1 MVIMITTHKEDG
13 TSFDYI
19 GATDD
24 EDKLRNQNNSNR
36 NKRFANTDYT
46 MTILEDSPN
55 MAPQQLAVSEFG
67 WQNTLVRR
75 WPFGLN
81 CDLSYLQVD
90 FPCQQVQ
97 INTIVGNEQDL
108 NGNLVWVADASHLL
122 QLISSPIRVVGHQIA
137 SEFASRFEA
146 IDLDLLFT
154 QFRIANHPL
163 HRRGPIVIFGL
174 GEIIQTSLQEH
185 QEKSTG
191 TFNKEQI
198 ILQKFSAKWMTVIIF
213 FTLMRYKSTLCKQW
227 LRLCHINS
235 FQFLSLPIDNI
246 SSWQLFT

>member
-36 NKRFANTDYT
+36 NKRFPNTDYT

-55 MAPQQLAVSEFG
+55 MAPQ
-67 WQNTLVRR
+67 
-75 WPFGLN
+75 
-81 CDLSYLQVD
+81 
-90 FPCQQVQ
+90 
-97 INTIVGNEQDL
+97 QDL

-163 HRRGPIVIFGL
+163 HRRGPIVISGL

-198 ILQKFSAKWMTVIIF
+198 TLQKFSAKWMTVIIF
-213 FTLMRYKSTLCKQW
+213 FTLMRYKSTLCMQW